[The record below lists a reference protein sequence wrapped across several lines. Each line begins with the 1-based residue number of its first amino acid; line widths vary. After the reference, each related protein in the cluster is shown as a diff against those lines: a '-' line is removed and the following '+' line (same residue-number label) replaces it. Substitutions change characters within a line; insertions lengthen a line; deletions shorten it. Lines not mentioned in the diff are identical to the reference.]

1 MQVVYLIRH
10 AETEYNKEG
19 RVQGFTE
26 SPLSELGR
34 RQADRLRGR
43 LGGIKIGAAAS
54 SPSERAVD
62 TARIA
67 LDGSISVIT
76 HEGLREMNLGVWE
89 GRVAADIKKA
99 YPKEVKLWF
108 ERPSQ
113 LRLDGGETMRQ
124 FRRRVTRTMDEVRD
138 AAGDTTVAVIT
149 HGGVIRI
156 YLTHLLGM
164 KLDDI
169 WRFKIQNCS
178 LTRVLFPANT
188 PRLDL
193 LGDIHHLDG
202 ALREIP
208 KNAPR
213 LFP

>member
-10 AETEYNKEG
+10 AETEYNREG
-19 RVQGFTE
+19 RVQGYTE
-26 SPLSELGR
+26 SPLSNLGR
-34 RQADRLRGR
+34 EQAGRLRNR
-43 LGGIKIGAAAS
+43 LSDVRIGMAAAS
-54 SPSERAVD
+54 PSGRAVD

-67 LDGSISVIT
+67 LDGSVSIET
-76 HEGLREMNLGVWE
+76 YEGLREMNLGVWE
-89 GRVAADIKKA
+89 GRVAADLKKA
-99 YPKEVKLWF
+99 YPEEVKLWF
-108 ERPSQ
+108 ERPTQ
-113 LRLDGGETMRQ
+113 LRLEGGETIRR
-124 FRRRVTRTMDEVRD
+124 FRRRVTTTMNRLRESG
-138 AAGDTTVAVIT
+138 GDTTIVVVT

-156 YLTHLLGM
+156 YLTSLLGM

-188 PRLDL
+188 PRIDL

-208 KNAPR
+208 VDAPR